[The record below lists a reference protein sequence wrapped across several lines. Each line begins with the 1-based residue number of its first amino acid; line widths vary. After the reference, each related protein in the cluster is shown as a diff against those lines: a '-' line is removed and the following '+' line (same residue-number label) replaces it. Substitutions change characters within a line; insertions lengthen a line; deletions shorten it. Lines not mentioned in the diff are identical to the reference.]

1 MQELMDEGVQGC
13 ETLSPQ
19 DLTGQIRKIVEAA
32 NVNTNVHDVIK
43 GLRAHRVHTGLL
55 CNQWSQAG
63 VCNALMSK
71 YFRGLLYMKMDNKI
85 SILA

>member
-1 MQELMDEGVQGC
+1 LDGDLGTTEGGARLLQELMDEGVQGC

-43 GLRAHRVHTGLL
+43 CLRFHRIHTGLL

-63 VCNALMSK
+63 VCNAL
-71 YFRGLLYMKMDNKI
+71 I
-85 SILA
+85 